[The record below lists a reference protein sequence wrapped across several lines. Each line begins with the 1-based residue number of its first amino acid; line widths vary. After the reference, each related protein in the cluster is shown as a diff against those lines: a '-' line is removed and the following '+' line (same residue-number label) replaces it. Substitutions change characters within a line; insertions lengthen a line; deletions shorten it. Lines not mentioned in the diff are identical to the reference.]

1 MALQLSSIDKE
12 QADAAGNYD
21 SKERLEEGL
30 KIEWGR
36 AGGRT
41 EAGKKSPRRGGRSK
55 CRRKE
60 ITDGA
65 KSRR

>member
-1 MALQLSSIDKE
+1 M
-12 QADAAGNYD
+12 
-21 SKERLEEGL
+21 
-30 KIEWGR
+30 
-36 AGGRT
+36 
-41 EAGKKSPRRGGRSK
+41 EAGENCQRRVGKLK

>member
-1 MALQLSSIDKE
+1 MQDGREDSS
-12 QADAAGNYD
+12 GVC
-21 SKERLEEGL
+21 
-30 KIEWGR
+30 
-36 AGGRT
+36 GGRERTRGET
-41 EAGKKSPRRGGRSK
+41 EKSK